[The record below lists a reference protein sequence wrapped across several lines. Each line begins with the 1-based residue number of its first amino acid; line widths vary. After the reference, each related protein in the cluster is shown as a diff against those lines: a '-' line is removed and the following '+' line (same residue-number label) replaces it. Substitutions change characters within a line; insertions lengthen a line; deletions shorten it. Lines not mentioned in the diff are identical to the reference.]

1 MSDNIKIEVNIP
13 PDEKGMVGREC
24 PECKLYFKVKLGTG
38 LSTKFCNCPY
48 CEYSGDSDNFW
59 TKNQLEYAQSIAI
72 NQILNDHVRPSLEK
86 LTKQFKALESRS
98 RNSLIKIKVNTKMPN
113 LTLPIK
119 YYTEYELETSIL
131 CDNCGLEFSI
141 YGVFSK
147 CPDCN
152 RTNAFLIY
160 NKSLEVTHRR
170 LEIFS
175 KPEIP
180 DDIKE
185 GLLNTIV
192 TSTISAFDGLGK
204 ELRKRNREIFPPKPK
219 NLFQNITLLDENM
232 GGIISSRHSNFA
244 TLHKFFQLRHILEHN
259 MGVVDQDFI
268 RKLPSYSRMLG
279 RKYTL
284 TINETQEFLNMMT
297 ELGRI
302 IQEHLEE

>member
-1 MSDNIKIEVNIP
+1 MSGNIKIEVSIP

-24 PECKLYFKVKLGTG
+24 PKCKLYFKVKLGTG
-38 LSTKFCNCPY
+38 ISTKFCNCPY
-48 CEYSGDSDNFW
+48 CEYSGDSDNFM
-59 TKNQLEYAQSIAI
+59 TKSQLEYAQSIAI
-72 NQILNDHVRPSLEK
+72 NQLLNDHVSPSLEK
-86 LTKQFKALESRS
+86 LTKQFKALERGS
-98 RNSLIKIKVNTKMPN
+98 RNSLIKIKIHTKVPN

-119 YYTEYELETSIL
+119 HYTEYELETSII

-147 CPDCN
+147 CPDCS

-160 NKSLEVTHRR
+160 NKSLEVTQRR

-185 GLLNTIV
+185 LSLNTTL

-204 ELRKRNREIFPPKPK
+204 ELRKRNRERFPSKPK
-219 NLFQNITLLDENM
+219 NLFQNITLLDEKLER
-232 GGIISSRHSNFA
+232 IISTKHSNFA
-244 TLHKFFQLRHILEHN
+244 KLHKFFQLRHILEHN

-268 RKLPSYSRMLG
+268 RKLPSYSSMLG

-284 TINETQEFLNMMT
+284 TIKETQEFLNMMT
-297 ELGRI
+297 ELGQI